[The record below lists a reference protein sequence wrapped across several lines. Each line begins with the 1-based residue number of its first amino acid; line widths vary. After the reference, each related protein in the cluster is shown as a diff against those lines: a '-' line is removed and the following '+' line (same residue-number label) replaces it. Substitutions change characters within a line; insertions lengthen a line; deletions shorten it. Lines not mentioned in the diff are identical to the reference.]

1 MANVG
6 YEHYNTS
13 DVATLF
19 GVQKCTVADWCRKG
33 YIKFTDVSG
42 PGSIRPRYLFE
53 ENEVER
59 VSRLINTHG
68 KRAWF
73 IYDIDETKEEAPTP
87 EPKNEIY
94 GVTNPEE
101 YVADDIDEIVD
112 LVKKKRALEIQK
124 VKLLAEV
131 DRVTD
136 TIETIKQ
143 KLTDK
148 INN

>member
-6 YEHYNTS
+6 YEHYNTT

-33 YIKFTDVSG
+33 YIKYTDVSS
-42 PGSIRPRYLFE
+42 PGSNRPRYLFE
-53 ENEVER
+53 EDEVER
-59 VSRLINTHG
+59 VSRLINAHG

-73 IYDIDETKEEAPTP
+73 IYDVEEAKKAPTP
-87 EPKNEIY
+87 EPKNDIY

-101 YVADDIDEIVD
+101 YIIDDTDEIVD
-112 LVKKKRALEIQK
+112 LVKKKRALEVQK
-124 VKLLAEV
+124 AKLLAEV
-131 DRVTD
+131 DSVTEA
-136 TIETIKQ
+136 IETIKQ
-143 KLTDK
+143 KLIDK